1 MTFWL
6 ANRGKEGKRSTKD
19 WTNTSDQ
26 IDQEIEDRKME
37 AEKSARSK
45 EEIL

>member
-1 MTFWL
+1 MTFWP
-6 ANRGKEGKRSTKD
+6 ANRGKEGERSTKD
-19 WTNTSDQ
+19 RTSTSDQ
-26 IDQEIEDRKME
+26 IDQETEDRKME